1 MMKYKL
7 FRSTGDLD
15 KSVLKHELVAVE
27 NGSSIDEVTDALI
40 RAVRD
45 DLAEMPEYAHCE
57 TAAYAPEP
65 VKSFRRVRRYR
76 YEMLG
81 IRVHIF
87 INYFDEW
94 MPEGAKQ
101 LVEYDAIM
109 KDERL
114 ASLLGMQ
121 DSFKPE
127 DEPDLERI
135 DALLERFETETDL
148 NRNDVF
154 YGVFQLIMKSKDEDI
169 TLGKIANLMEV
180 LLYLVLNGGLDQDE

>member
-1 MMKYKL
+1 MKYKL

-135 DALLERFETETDL
+135 KALLERFETETDL

>member
-1 MMKYKL
+1 MKYKL

-169 TLGKIANLMEV
+169 TLGKIADLMEV
-180 LLYLVLNGGLDQDE
+180 LLYLVLNGGLKQDE